1 MPLGYNVTKRRIR
14 VGVLF
19 GGKSGEHEVS
29 LQSAQSVMRAI
40 DKDKYEVVPLGIGVD
55 GKWLT
60 SGDPL
65 KTLTGGESSMPE
77 LLESGYSLQ
86 QKSEYQTKEPQRR
99 ALVPGMHGSS
109 IPQIDVIFPVLHGPF
124 GEDGTV
130 QGLLELADI
139 AYVGAGV
146 MASSVAMDKVMFKH
160 ILRSHNIPEVKY
172 LMVKRLKWEAEAD
185 VIREQIADEIGYP
198 CFVKPVNLGSSV
210 GISIAHTADEIDAAM
225 SLAASFDRKVIVEKA
240 VAEAR
245 EIEVSVLGNDDPI
258 ASLPGEVIPDREFYD
273 YESKY
278 DSESTSN
285 LLIPAPLEE
294 EMTERIRTM
303 ALDTYLAFDC
313 AGMARVDFLLSR
325 VDATLYVNEVNT
337 IPGFTSIS
345 MYPKLW
351 EATGISYPELIDRLI
366 ELALDRHEDTRRSRT
381 RYESRKAE

>member
-1 MPLGYNVTKRRIR
+1 M
-14 VGVLF
+14 GVLF

-294 EMTERIRTM
+294 EITERIRTM